1 MIFISY
7 FLSQG
12 IIYLTGFGFSNRG
25 KRHTLN
31 NPEENPYLKKEV
43 GWLFQTSRSKNTG
56 SRLIVDIMI
65 MFFQGS
71 LDIIDSGM
79 QKKIP
84 IFENKNMQ
92 VPIDSSLQR
101 FIHTTLK
108 LHLISYL
115 VQYSFTQLS
124 PEPDLPRWVLLQ
136 QHRRHFGLE
145 KVPDVPGLEKKQLH
159 FIFVRTNNTKYLPKS
174 LLHDIDFFYFSQ
186 DLNYLKSFSFI
197 NMGSRHKRFLPSEK
211 FHQVQISG

>member
-1 MIFISY
+1 MKIFLIY
-7 FLSQG
+7 LFQG

-31 NPEENPYLKKEV
+31 NPNENPYLKKEV
-43 GWLFQTSRSKNTG
+43 WWLYQTSRSQNTG

-92 VPIDSSLQR
+92 VPIDSR
-101 FIHTTLK
+101 FIHTTLY
-108 LHLISYL
+108 LYSISYL
-115 VQYSFTQLS
+115 VNIHSLNFPQNL
-124 PEPDLPRWVLLQ
+124 
-136 QHRRHFGLE
+136 
-145 KVPDVPGLEKKQLH
+145 
-159 FIFVRTNNTKYLPKS
+159 IFLAG
-174 LLHDIDFFYFSQ
+174 F
-186 DLNYLKSFSFI
+186 SFSNI
-197 NMGSRHKRFLPSEK
+197 GGTLALKRSQMS
-211 FHQVQISG
+211 QVQKRNNYTSFLSVQITPNIFQRVYYMIQIFFISHRI